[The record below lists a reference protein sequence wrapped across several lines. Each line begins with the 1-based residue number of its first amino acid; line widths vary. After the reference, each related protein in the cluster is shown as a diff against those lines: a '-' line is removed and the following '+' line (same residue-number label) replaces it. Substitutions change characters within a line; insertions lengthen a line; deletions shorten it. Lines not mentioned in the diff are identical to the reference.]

1 MPRGAYSPPQPRV
14 PALGLPESH
23 SVGAGQKMLPVLPAV
38 REGGVPG
45 TAFSRARRLPA
56 PAPGSKP
63 TPPALPI
70 AAHPSAVTSWQGQR
84 AIHHRTTKPEAARP
98 GGWAGSHPGATH
110 PGAEGGISG
119 AHSCL

>member
-1 MPRGAYSPPQPRV
+1 MPRGAYSPPHPRV

-23 SVGAGQKMLPVLPAV
+23 SVGAGRKTALGPA
-38 REGGVPG
+38 RGQGGRCSGNRFLQSQAPPR
-45 TAFSRARRLPA
+45 SRSWLQAH
-56 PAPGSKP
+56 
-63 TPPALPI
+63 PPALPI

-84 AIHHRTTKPEAARP
+84 AIHHPTTKPEAARP
-98 GGWAGSHPGATH
+98 GGGTR